1 MSKSIVISGAT
12 GCIGYSLVK
21 YFLNNGHRVLLIL
34 RPDSSRN
41 RIFETSTDLSIR
53 YCELGNYEA
62 LNIVEK
68 YDIFYHFAWSGGK
81 NRNDIDQNLD
91 SARYSAEAVKLAKK
105 LQCKVFLG
113 AGSQAECGSHDVA
126 ISESIICK
134 PINEFGLGK
143 LFSYYW
149 TQLMCTQLGIRHCWL
164 RILSIY
170 GPYDGDQTLINS
182 TILKILKGE
191 QLKFTDGE
199 QYWDF
204 LFSDD
209 AAEIIGMIGLS
220 NNSSGIYVIGSGKVE
235 KLKRFISII
244 TNYFNIDSTPFL
256 GLMPKAKNPINYLK
270 ADTSRLENEFNW
282 SSRTSFKSGIEVTTD
297 YLKSRNG

>member
-21 YFLNNGHRVLLIL
+21 YFLCNGHRVLLIL

-41 RIFETSTDLSIR
+41 WIFEASAELSIR
-53 YCELGNYEA
+53 YCELGNYES
-62 LNIVEK
+62 LNIGEK

-81 NRNDIDQNLD
+81 NRNDIEQNLD
-91 SARYSAEAVKLAKK
+91 SARNSAEAVKLAQK
-105 LQCKVFLG
+105 LQCKVFVG
-113 AGSQAECGSHDVA
+113 AGSQAECGSQKVA
-126 ISESIICK
+126 ISENTICK

-149 TQLMCTQLGIRHCWL
+149 TQLMCAKVGIRHCWL

-170 GPYDGDQTLINS
+170 GPYDGDQTLVNS
-182 TILKILKGE
+182 TILKILNGE

-220 NNSSGIYVIGSGKVE
+220 SNSSGIYAIGSGKVE
-235 KLKRFISII
+235 KLKDFISII

-256 GLMPKAKNPINYLK
+256 GLTPKVINSVDYLK
-270 ADTSRLENEFNW
+270 ADTSRLEKEFNW
-282 SSRTSFKSGIEVTTD
+282 NSKISFESGIDKTVD
-297 YLKSRNG
+297 HLKSRNG